1 MVMRVVLVDDH
12 EVFRVG
18 LRAVLAR
25 APGVEVCGEASTGR
39 QAVEL
44 AAALKPDVVIM
55 DISMPDLNGI
65 EATRQLLQASPQ
77 TQVLILSLHES
88 DQVVQDVLSAGARG
102 YLLKSD
108 AATELL
114 TALDHL
120 KRRSL
125 YFSTRISETVLGV
138 YAKGMRPDSA
148 SATVTRLSKREREIV
163 QLLAEGKANKQVAAI
178 LKVSVKTVE
187 THRSNLMAKLNL
199 HSMSD
204 LVRYAVRNGIVQP

>member
-1 MVMRVVLVDDH
+1 M
-12 EVFRVG
+12 
-18 LRAVLAR
+18 
-25 APGVEVCGEASTGR
+25 CGEASTGR
-39 QAVEL
+39 QAVEI

-65 EATRQLLQASPQ
+65 EATRQVLQASPQ

-88 DQVVQDVLSAGARG
+88 DQMVRDVLSAGARG

-108 AATELL
+108 AVDELL
-114 TALDHL
+114 KALDHL
-120 KRRSL
+120 KRHSL
-125 YFSTRISETVLGV
+125 YFSPKVSETVLGV
-138 YAKGMRPDSA
+138 YAKGVWSDGA
-148 SATVTRLSKREREIV
+148 GATATRLSKREREIV
-163 QLLAEGKANKQVAAI
+163 QLLAEGKVNKEVASI

-204 LVRYAVRNGIVQP
+204 LVRYAIRNGIVQP